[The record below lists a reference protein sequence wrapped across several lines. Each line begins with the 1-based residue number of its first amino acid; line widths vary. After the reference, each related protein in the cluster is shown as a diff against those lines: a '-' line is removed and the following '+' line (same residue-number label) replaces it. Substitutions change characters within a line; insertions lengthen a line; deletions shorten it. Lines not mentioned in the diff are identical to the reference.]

1 MQVGIT
7 QCLHRMDR
15 QAPNRAAAVDAGGT
29 LNWNELSARVAT
41 FAGALQERGLTPGGR
56 VAMLARNGTDFLVYV
71 LGTFWA
77 GGVINPVNL
86 RWTAGEIGYSLENCQ
101 TRFLIVDPEF
111 AALVPDIRAAAPG
124 LSHVVETG
132 ARLQAW
138 IDAATP
144 VKDALRRGD
153 DLAAILYTGGTTGF
167 PKGVM
172 LSHTNLVS
180 SMLGSI
186 ACQHGLAGD
195 RYLHT
200 APLFHIG
207 ALSGLF
213 VALFSGSTNHFLPAF
228 EPLAVIEAVA
238 RDRIAELFLVPTMI
252 RMVVDH
258 PRFAEFEMGSVQ
270 RVRYGASSI
279 DGALLDRAIAA
290 FPNAGFVQAYGMTE
304 LSPTVTILGPED
316 HGAEA
321 RANGRLLSAGRATPT
336 TEVRIVGP
344 DDEELPCGDVGEIVA
359 RGPTVMLGYWQMPEA
374 TAEAMRGGW
383 MHTGDLGRMDDEG
396 YITVVDRL
404 KDMIITG
411 GENVYSAEVENA
423 LATHHDVA
431 GLAVVAVP
439 DPKWGE
445 RVHTVVVPRGD
456 VILTPDALIA
466 HCRNTLAGYKIPRSF
481 AFVDALPLS
490 AAGKVLKNV
499 LRDAAARD
507 DTTVKSP
514 GAGRAAL

>member
-1 MQVGIT
+1 MYLT
-7 QCLHRMDR
+7 QCLHRMIR
-15 QAPNRAAAVDAGGT
+15 QAPDRTAAVDAGRT
-29 LNWNELSARVAT
+29 LTWRELSARVAS
-41 FAGALQERGLTPGGR
+41 FAGALQQRGLEPGDR
-56 VAMLARNGTDFLVYV
+56 VAMLARNGTDFLVYI

-111 AALVPDIRAAAPG
+111 AALVPDIAAAAPG
-124 LSHVVETG
+124 LTHIVETG
-132 ARLQAW
+132 GPLEAW
-138 IDAATP
+138 IDSAKP
-144 VKDALRRGD
+144 VEDSLRRGD

-172 LSHTNLVS
+172 LSHTNLAS
-180 SMLGSI
+180 SMLGSL
-186 ACQHGLAGD
+186 ACQSGPAGD

-200 APLFHIG
+200 APMFHIG

-213 VALFSGSTNHFLPAF
+213 VALFSGSSNHFLPAF
-228 EPLAVIEAVA
+228 EPLAVIEAIG
-238 RDRIAELFLVPTMI
+238 RDSISELFLVPTMI

-258 PRFAEFEMGSVQ
+258 PRFAECDTGSVR

-290 FPNAGFVQAYGMTE
+290 FPNAEFIQAYGMTE

-316 HGAEA
+316 HGPEA
-321 RANGRLLSAGRATPT
+321 RVSGRLLSAGRATAT

-344 DDEELPCGDVGEIVA
+344 DDHELPRGEVGEIVA
-359 RGPTVMLGYWQMPEA
+359 RGPTVMLGYWQMPDA
-374 TAEAMRGGW
+374 TAEALRGGW

-396 YITVVDRL
+396 YVTVVDRL

-423 LATHHDVA
+423 LATHPDVA
-431 GLAVVAVP
+431 GLAVVAIP
-439 DPKWGE
+439 DDKWGE
-445 RVHTVVVPRGD
+445 RVHAVIVPRAGTAP
-456 VILTPDALIA
+456 TPDALIA
-466 HCRNTLAGYKIPRSF
+466 HCRVTLAGYKIPRSF

-499 LRDAAARD
+499 LRDAARD
-507 DTTVKSP
+507 EATAHSSGDT
-514 GAGRAAL
+514 L

>member
-1 MQVGIT
+1 MYLT

-15 QAPNRAAAVDAGGT
+15 QAPDRIAGVDAART
-29 LNWNELSARVAT
+29 LTWRELSARVAA
-41 FAGALQERGLTPGGR
+41 FAGALRERGLVPGDR
-56 VAMLARNGTDFLVYV
+56 VAMLARNGTDFLTYV

-111 AALVPDIRAAAPG
+111 AALVPGIRAAAPG
-124 LSHVVETG
+124 LSHLVETG
-132 ARLQAW
+132 APLQAW
-138 IDAATP
+138 IDTATP
-144 VKDALRRGD
+144 VEDALRRGD

-172 LSHTNLVS
+172 LSHTNLAS

-186 ACQHGLAGD
+186 ACQRGLAGD

-213 VALFSGSTNHFLPAF
+213 VALFSGSTSHFLPAF
-228 EPLAVIEAVA
+228 EPLAAIEAVA
-238 RDRIAELFLVPTMI
+238 RDRISELFLVPTMI

-258 PRFAEFEMGSVQ
+258 PRFAEFDMGSVQ

-290 FPNAGFVQAYGMTE
+290 FPNAGFIQAYGMTE

-321 RANGRLLSAGRATPT
+321 RANGRLRSAGRATPT
-336 TEVRIVGP
+336 TEIRIVGP
-344 DDEELPCGDVGEIVA
+344 DDEELPRGEVGEIVA
-359 RGPTVMLGYWQMPEA
+359 RGPTVMLGYWQMPDA
-374 TAEAMRGGW
+374 TAEALRGGW

-423 LATHHDVA
+423 LATHPDVA

-445 RVHTVVVPRGD
+445 RVHAVIVPRGGATP
-456 VILTPDALIA
+456 TPDALIA
-466 HCRNTLAGYKIPRSF
+466 HCRITLAGYKIPRSF

-499 LRDAAARD
+499 LRDAARD
-507 DTTVKSP
+507 DTTVNS
-514 GAGRAAL
+514 